1 MTKEEARRSY
11 EKYCAGENREA
22 MVAPRIEQRGG
33 AWLFFEAEEGQ
44 FDAANGVVVRP
55 DGEAFHFRGAL
66 GRLFNLNPGILGN
79 PKSNE
84 RVLGATQFGR
94 FQTFEKG
101 TAVWDGG
108 TGLGTLLVESLTQK
122 GQYPCIVVFFDLRGF
137 TTWSKQEATRPN
149 EVQEAISNFEEA
161 VHSGFPADRK
171 HGNNLFVKG
180 TGDGVMIVSQADW
193 YEGNHPKNTKDS
205 NFKLGHGKFL
215 FEACNRTLLEGRR
228 NLEKFGLAIGCA
240 IGAGDLHR
248 VFLFGRLDY
257 IGSVANETAKLQQH
271 AWNEICVTDK
281 FREILIG
288 DGQILDGE
296 TELKRTGWRL
306 RSP

>member
-66 GRLFNLNPGILGN
+66 GRLFNLNPGVLGN

-122 GQYPCIVVFFDLRGF
+122 GQYPCIVAFFDLRGF
-137 TTWSKQEATRPN
+137 TTWSKQEGTRPN

-161 VHSGFPADRK
+161 VHRGFPADRK

-215 FEACNRTLLEGRR
+215 FEACNRTLLEGRK
-228 NLEKFGLAIGCA
+228 NLEKFRLAIGCA
-240 IGAGDLHR
+240 IGSGNLHR

-296 TELKRTGWRL
+296 TEMKRTGWRL

>member
-1 MTKEEARRSY
+1 MTEEEARRSY

-22 MVAPRIEQRGG
+22 MVAPRIEQRDGS
-33 AWLFFEAEEGQ
+33 WLFFEVEEGAL
-44 FDAANGVVVRP
+44 DAAKGVVVRP

-66 GRLFNLNPGILGN
+66 GRLFYLNPGVLGN
-79 PKSNE
+79 PESNE

-122 GQYPCIVVFFDLRGF
+122 GQYPCIVAFFDLRGF
-137 TTWSKQEATRPN
+137 TTWSKQEGTRPE

-161 VHSGFPADRK
+161 VHSGFPADRE

-193 YEGNHPKNTKDS
+193 YEGNHPKNTNDS
-205 NFKLGHGKFL
+205 NFKLRHGKFL
-215 FEACNRTLLEGRR
+215 FEACNRTLLEGRK
-228 NLEKFGLAIGCA
+228 NLEKFRLAIGCA
-240 IGAGDLHR
+240 IGAGNLHR

-257 IGSVANETAKLQQH
+257 IGPVANETAKLQQH

-296 TELKRTGWRL
+296 TEMKRTGWRL